1 MTRKLI
7 SACNLPR
14 KLCQFALG
22 HDHSARHRLGAGLV
36 IMGVGVFIAKVGGD
50 VHVYGLHYV
59 LDLAG
64 YLVHGIGAVP
74 FVDYLVATEESSG
87 E

>member
-1 MTRKLI
+1 
-7 SACNLPR
+7 
-14 KLCQFALG
+14 
-22 HDHSARHRLGAGLV
+22 
-36 IMGVGVFIAKVGGD
+36 VFIAKVGGD